1 MKRELLLQNLKDIIN
16 DMTEIEY
23 INLESLVLKAGSRI
37 AVKRF
42 KRQKFLNEVKENI
55 EMKSL
60 ENQHKQNEIIAY
72 VDGSFDKDRGLCGSG
87 IVFLKNKN
95 QLVPNLT
102 KSFNT
107 YDKYNMWNIQGEC
120 EACLK
125 AIRMAV
131 NFGLNKI
138 IIHYD
143 YQGIESWVKK
153 IGNKR
158 EWKAKNDYTKGYV
171 KQFDEL
177 NKKIDIEFVKVKGH
191 SGDKWNDEADRL
203 ARESLG
209 K

>member
-1 MKRELLLQNLKDIIN
+1 MEKRELLKILKDIIN
-16 DMTEIEY
+16 DMTELEY
-23 INLESLVLKAGSRI
+23 MNLESLVLRVGNRI
-37 AVKRF
+37 AREQL
-42 KRQKFLNEVKENI
+42 KRQQFLNEAKENFKTDSF
-55 EMKSL
+55 E
-60 ENQHKQNEIIAY
+60 EQHKQNEIIAY
-72 VDGSFDKDRGLCGSG
+72 VDGSFDKDKGLCGSG
-87 IVFLKNKN
+87 IVFLKNKD

-125 AIRMAV
+125 AIRLAI
-131 NFGLNKI
+131 GKGYDKI
-138 IIHYD
+138 VIHYD

-153 IGNKR
+153 IGDKR
-158 EWKAKNDYTKGYV
+158 EWKARNDYTKGYV

-177 NKKIDIEFVKVKGH
+177 SKKIDIKFVKVKGH

-203 ARESLG
+203 ARASLG